1 MLIPNKKRINETLK
15 NPEKC
20 FFVYVFGFFSHF
32 FTYFL
37 SFFRFLVVILQLR
50 RIS

>member
-20 FFVYVFGFFSHF
+20 FFVYVFCFFSHF